1 MSFVRPRPLIVLA
14 TVCFMALT
22 IKLGLWQL
30 HRGQAQSAQDVA
42 QAQADRAGVAAW
54 HGEIG
59 PAAWEHKVTMSGE
72 WDASN
77 QVLLD
82 NRIHNEQAGYYV
94 LTPLRLDDGR
104 VMAVMRGWVARG
116 ANGAPRVEVPAGQVH
131 VVVRLALPD
140 QHYVEL
146 SSSTVA
152 GNVWQNL
159 DWSRYRALVKKP
171 LVAALAYQLDGND
184 ALVRDWPQ
192 GGVSAE
198 RHYMYAGQWFL
209 FAGLA
214 GALFIIL
221 HWKRKPS

>member
-1 MSFVRPRPLIVLA
+1 
-14 TVCFMALT
+14 MALT

-30 HRGQAQSAQDVA
+30 QRGQAQSAQDAA
-42 QAQADRAGVAAW
+42 QAQADKVGVADW
-54 HGEIG
+54 QGEVG
-59 PAAWEHKVTMSGE
+59 PAAWERKVMINGE
-72 WDASN
+72 WDAAN

-94 LTPLRLDDGR
+94 LTPLLLDDGR
-104 VMAVMRGWVARG
+104 VIAVMRGWVARG
-116 ANGAPRVEVPAGQVH
+116 TNGSPGVPLPTGHVR
-131 VVVRLALPD
+131 VVVRLAAPD

-146 SSSTVA
+146 SSNTVA

-159 DWSRYRALVKKP
+159 DWSRYRAMVKKP

-184 ALVRDWPQ
+184 SLVRDWPQ

-198 RHYMYAGQWFL
+198 RHFMYAGQWFL
-209 FAGLA
+209 FAALA